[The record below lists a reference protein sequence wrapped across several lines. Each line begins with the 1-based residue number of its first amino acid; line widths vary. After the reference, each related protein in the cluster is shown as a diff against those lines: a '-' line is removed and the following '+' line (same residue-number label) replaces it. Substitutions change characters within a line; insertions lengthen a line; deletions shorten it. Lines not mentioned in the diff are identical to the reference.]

1 MTNTSSEALDRRK
14 FKDELMR
21 ARVGSGNG
29 GYGGANFRTTFRTE
43 TLPHPKCLISWWAAQ
58 GSNL

>member
-1 MTNTSSEALDRRK
+1 
-14 FKDELMR
+14 MR